1 MRVTSLQKIYYL
13 SGTETFPFKSI
24 ISHDYQCQVLIEVAL
39 VSVVREVRIVYVYK
53 YENKIPVPD

>member
-1 MRVTSLQKIYYL
+1 MLI
-13 SGTETFPFKSI
+13 F

-39 VSVVREVRIVYVYK
+39 VSAVREVRIVYLYK

>member
-1 MRVTSLQKIYYL
+1 MIVIVNDGGVL
-13 SGTETFPFKSI
+13 EM

>member
-1 MRVTSLQKIYYL
+1 MLIACGEVVVLITNYGL
-13 SGTETFPFKSI
+13 I